1 MCRISQIKLKL
12 MFSPLGLREPTSKIT
27 HVSASAHATALPA
40 KCGSLVTQLKIADKT
55 LTPTTKLA
63 G

>member
-1 MCRISQIKLKL
+1 